1 MNRIRQLRRE
11 RGMTQRELAQ
21 VAGCGRSFLSEI
33 ETGKAN
39 PTQAVLQLIATA
51 LDVPLAEVVVVGSEL
66 PDEPNNSGY

>member
-11 RGMTQRELAQ
+11 RGMTQRDLAQ

-39 PTQAVLQLIATA
+39 PTQSMLQMIATA
-51 LDVPLAEVVVVGSEL
+51 LHVPLTEVVGGDIPGE
-66 PDEPNNSGY
+66 PDENGS

>member
-11 RGMTQRELAQ
+11 RGMTQQELAQ

-51 LDVPLAEVVVVGSEL
+51 LDVPLAEVVGSKL
-66 PDEPNNSGY
+66 PDEPNDSGY

>member
-11 RGMTQRELAQ
+11 RGMTQRDLAQ

-39 PTQAVLQLIATA
+39 PTQSMLQMIATA
-51 LDVPLAEVVVVGSEL
+51 LHVSLIEVVGEDIPGEPDKNGS
-66 PDEPNNSGY
+66 